1 MENERERG
9 KKRKYTSLFLQC
21 HGGCHGFEI
30 CGESE
35 MFIEQTRVS

>member
-1 MENERERG
+1 MQKERG
-9 KKRKYTSLFLQC
+9 RKKGNNTSLFLLC

-35 MFIEQTRVS
+35 MFIEKTRVS